1 MMTRAMFDPQM
12 MLLSTF
18 LQAVVTELEADSAGA
33 QPWAEAAALVKAAG
47 EEEDSDLQ
55 AALAGQ
61 DLEALKAI
69 LAGWSSGKR
78 LLTVHDRD
86 VLKRA
91 MKAYRKTL
99 KITRLDAESKI
110 GGSPMSSGRESDIA
124 GIRPPDRYPREVWD
138 QLAAQERLIDVKYG
152 LYELGPKA

>member
-1 MMTRAMFDPQM
+1 MFDPQM

-18 LQAVVTELEADSAGA
+18 LQAVVVELEGDPTSAKA
-33 QPWAEAAALVKAAG
+33 WAEAEALVKTAG
-47 EEEDSDLQ
+47 EEEETELQ
-55 AALAGQ
+55 AALADQ

-69 LAGWSSGKR
+69 LTGWSSGER
-78 LLTVHDRD
+78 LLTVHDRG

-99 KITRLDAESKI
+99 KVTRLDAESKI

-138 QLAAQERLIDVKYG
+138 WLASQERLVDVKHG